1 MLNTTNQT
9 QGRRIGLVE
18 DDRMIRTYLAAL
30 LQSQAEVG
38 SVTVWES
45 AEDFVT
51 NSERNELDLLLVDL
65 ELPGESG
72 ISLIQRMHQKQPEL
86 SCIVLTSSS
95 DPRDVFAAMRAGA
108 SGYLVKNSSP
118 DELLGSIRSVIH
130 DGVSLSPV
138 IAKLLVDEFLSM
150 GGGARGA
157 RGGHN
162 GQSSGVK
169 SLTDREF
176 EVLKL
181 ISKYGSAKET
191 AAALGLSHETVRV
204 HMKKVY
210 QKLHVS
216 SKEGA
221 LAVLAQ
227 SQSKGNVL

>member
-1 MLNTTNQT
+1 MMPKTNNQT

-45 AEDFVT
+45 AEDFAT
-51 NSERNELDLLLVDL
+51 SSERNELDILLVDL
-65 ELPGESG
+65 DLPGEDG
-72 ISLIQRMHQKQPEL
+72 ISLIRRMHQKQPEL
-86 SCIVLTSSS
+86 SFIVLTSSS

-108 SGYLVKNSSP
+108 SGYLVKDASP
-118 DELLGSIRSVIH
+118 DELLGSIRSVIQ
-130 DGVSLSPV
+130 DGVILSPV
-138 IAKLLVDEFLSM
+138 IAKLLVDEFLTM
-150 GGGARGA
+150 GGGSRIGKQG
-157 RGGHN
+157 R
-162 GQSSGVK
+162 SSGMK

-181 ISKYGSAKET
+181 ISKHGSAKET

-210 QKLHVS
+210 QKLHVA
-216 SKEGA
+216 SKAGA

-227 SQSKGNVL
+227 SQSNGVAL

>member
-1 MLNTTNQT
+1 MMPKTNNQT

-45 AEDFVT
+45 AEDFAT
-51 NSERNELDLLLVDL
+51 SSERNELDILLVDL
-65 ELPGESG
+65 DLPGEDG
-72 ISLIQRMHQKQPEL
+72 ISLIRRMHQKQPEL
-86 SCIVLTSSS
+86 SFIVLTSSS

-108 SGYLVKNSSP
+108 SGYLVKDASP
-118 DELLGSIRSVIH
+118 DELLGSIRSVIQ
-130 DGVSLSPV
+130 DGVILSPV
-138 IAKLLVDEFLSM
+138 IAKLLVDEFLTM
-150 GGGARGA
+150 GGGSRIGKQ
-157 RGGHN
+157 
-162 GQSSGVK
+162 GQSSGMK

-181 ISKYGSAKET
+181 ISKHGSAKET

-210 QKLHVS
+210 QKLHVA
-216 SKEGA
+216 SKAGA

-227 SQSKGNVL
+227 SQSNGVAL